1 MISIIEDIRN
11 IRSGRKELREFGL
24 TMGAVLMLVSG
35 LVLWRGKGHSVYFLI
50 SGLLFIGFGMVWPA
64 LLKPLQKAWMA
75 LSAVI
80 GFFMSRVTLSI
91 LFYCVITPVG
101 VMMRL
106 FGKDVLDERISRGRP
121 SYWRERPGAVKTKES
136 YGNQY

>member
-1 MISIIEDIRN
+1 MISILEDIRN

-35 LVLWRGKGHSVYFLI
+35 LALWRGKGPIVHLLI
-50 SGLLFIGFGMVWPA
+50 AGLLFMGFGVVWPA
-64 LLKPLQKAWMA
+64 LLKPFQKAWMA

-80 GFFMSRVTLSI
+80 GFFMSCAILAI
-91 LFYCVITPVG
+91 LFYCVITPIG

-106 FGKDVLDERISRGRP
+106 FGKDVLDQRISRDRL
-121 SYWRERPGAVKTKES
+121 SYWRERPRAVKTKES